1 MQTFKDY
8 WKKVRK
14 LAGKKDIFFNA
25 SAITFNLFICAI
37 PFILILMS
45 IIGYVLSVDEA
56 FNEIVR
62 YGREFFPSFTYETQ
76 NNDVF
81 RGAVTIETL
90 LRPLVGAR
98 QIFGIVG
105 IVILLFFTQ
114 GLLHSLKHVLFEIFD
129 IEERKHPVLEA
140 IYNFFGFGLIGTVF
154 LFFSLATSFVSLLN
168 LSQLNVP
175 FTDMVIQ
182 LPWIYDLLNF
192 VLPIFLTFF
201 VMYVV
206 FRFGSERKI
215 QPKVALMAGITYTA
229 LFEIAKFILGA
240 YLQYAFT
247 SYRYF
252 YQGYTIVIIIGI
264 WTFYTAILFVVTSI
278 LARAY
283 RDTYLTTKP
292 SIDENP
298 YTAIS

>member
-1 MQTFKDY
+1 MQTFKDF
-8 WKKVRK
+8 WKRATS

-25 SAITFNLFICAI
+25 SAITFNLFICAV

-45 IIGYVLSVDEA
+45 IIGYVLSIDEA

-81 RGAVTIETL
+81 QGAVTIETL

-114 GLLHSLKHVLFEIFD
+114 GLLHSLKHVLFDIFD

-140 IYNFFGFGLIGTVF
+140 IYNFFGFGLIGAVF
-154 LFFSLATSFVSLLN
+154 LFFSLFTSFTSLLN
-168 LSQLNVP
+168 LSQLSIP
-175 FTDMVIQ
+175 FTDIVIQ
-182 LPWIYDLLNF
+182 LPWIYDLINF
-192 VLPIFLTFF
+192 VLPIILTFF

-215 QPKVALMAGITYTA
+215 KPRVAIMAALTYTF
-229 LFEIAKFILGA
+229 LFEIAKYILGT

-252 YQGYTIVIIIGI
+252 YQGYTILIIIGV
-264 WTFYTAILFVVTSI
+264 WTFYTAILFVVTAI
-278 LARAY
+278 LARAFK
-283 RDTYLTTKP
+283 DTYVANKP
-292 SIDENP
+292 SIEENP

>member
-37 PFILILMS
+37 PFVLILMS

-168 LSQLNVP
+168 LSQLHVP

-229 LFEIAKFILGA
+229 LFEIAKFMLGT

-264 WTFYTAILFVVTSI
+264 WTFYTAILFVITSI